1 MTQLAEAPVS
11 VTLDGPAPATG
22 GRGRRER
29 APETAPAAPR
39 RRRRAAVRRPWWVA
53 SLFVLSALLV
63 GFAVYVVLVSQ
74 LQQARDQTLLWAA
87 YRSELA
93 EAVAPV
99 GQVDDQGRVLVPGA
113 PVALIEIPAI
123 GVSQVVVEG
132 TTSDQLKAGPG
143 HRRDSVLPGQ
153 AGTALVYGRQAAFGG
168 PFGRLGELVV
178 GDEITTTTGQGTSTY
193 RVTGLRVAGD
203 PQPQPLTA
211 GQGRL
216 TLVTADG
223 TPFIPEDTLRVDAQL
238 VSEAQP
244 APTKVITVADLSPAE
259 QPMAG
264 DPSGIFGLVLWVQ
277 LLLVVGL
284 AAAWAAIRWGRWQAW
299 IIGVPVLLAV
309 GLGVANAASSFL
321 PNLL

>member
-1 MTQLAEAPVS
+1 M
-11 VTLDGPAPATG
+11 
-22 GRGRRER
+22 
-29 APETAPAAPR
+29 
-39 RRRRAAVRRPWWVA
+39 
-53 SLFVLSALLV
+53 FVLSSMLV
-63 GFAVYVVLVSQ
+63 GFAVYVVFVSQ
-74 LQQARDQTLLWAA
+74 LQQARDQTLLWAS

-99 GQVDDQGRVLVPGA
+99 GQVDDEGRVLIPGT

-132 TTSDQLKAGPG
+132 TTSDQLKTGPG
-143 HRRDSVLPGQ
+143 HRRDSALPGQ

-168 PFGRLGELVV
+168 PFGRLPELRI
-178 GDEITTTTGQGTSTY
+178 GDEITTTTGQGTATY
-193 RVTGLRVAGD
+193 RVTGLRYAGD
-203 PQPQPLTA
+203 PQPQPLAA

-223 TPFIPEDTLRVDAQL
+223 TPFIPEDTMRVDALL

-244 APTKVITVADLSPAE
+244 APAKVVTLASLSPAE

-264 DPSGIFGLVLWVQ
+264 DSSGIFTLVLWVQ
-277 LLLVVGL
+277 LLLVTGL
-284 AAAWAAIRWGRWQAW
+284 AVAWAAIRWGRWQAW
-299 IIGVPVLLAV
+299 LIGVPVLLAV
-309 GLGVANAASSFL
+309 GLGVANATSSFL